1 MQLCLGGD
9 GKSLIDIGSYNL
21 HILYSGLHAGVTN
34 IDQTHV
40 GNWTFRVRYVH
51 FL

>member
-40 GNWTFRVRYVH
+40 GN
-51 FL
+51 